1 MVMCHVPP
9 CRAKQRG
16 LADPAAARPDVGMRV
31 ACPGCGTEYE
41 APDQAVRRALRCV
54 ACGHVFRAGGGV
66 PPPPAPPSDSPA
78 EPAPA
83 ASHRPAESLAA
94 EDLAPAAP
102 DRAESLAAA
111 PASVPGVSTAPRVA
125 WGASIALLVGA
136 GIALHAFRAQIA
148 EAWPPMLRLYRALG
162 LL

>member
-1 MVMCHVPP
+1 MCHVPP
-9 CRAKQRG
+9 CRAKQHG
-16 LADPAAARPDVGMRV
+16 LADPAAARPDGGMRV

-41 APDQAVRRALRCV
+41 APDQAVGRALRCA

-66 PPPPAPPSDSPA
+66 PPPAPPPSDSPA
-78 EPAPA
+78 GSAPA
-83 ASHRPAESLAA
+83 APHHPAEPSPV

-111 PASVPGVSTAPRVA
+111 PASVAGVSTAPRIA
-125 WGASIALLVGA
+125 WGASIALLVAA
-136 GIALHAFRAQIA
+136 GIALHAFREQIV